1 MSRQRQCGPA
11 VWRREFYVKAI
22 IDPQREEAIAVLGSS
37 NAGLV
42 AGLSLSGDEVID
54 LTDRVGV
61 KV

>member
-11 VWRREFYVKAI
+11 VWRREFYIKAI
-22 IDPQREEAIAVLGSS
+22 IDPQREEALAVLGSS
-37 NAGLV
+37 NAVLV
-42 AGLSLSGDEVID
+42 LSLSGDDVID